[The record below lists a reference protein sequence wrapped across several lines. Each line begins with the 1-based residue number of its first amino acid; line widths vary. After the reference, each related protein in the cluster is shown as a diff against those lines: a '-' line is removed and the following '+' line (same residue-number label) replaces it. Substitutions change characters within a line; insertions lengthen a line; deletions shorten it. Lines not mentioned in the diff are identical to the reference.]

1 MADEGKRKKTEEEE
15 SIAVPVE
22 AGTAE
27 PVAEDMK
34 QQDEPSSTTAA
45 VAAGV
50 TEAGDDGNQAPAQ
63 TIAAAPK
70 GDEEEEGSDFEDLD
84 DVLDD
89 FSTSKKPTS
98 AAPSSS
104 KNAPSLSTTAPQPPP
119 PSSLL
124 PDQNATRAPE
134 SDLDE
139 NAFIQQLEQSM
150 AELMG
155 SATAGGQGG
164 GGGDGDGEPDWDAL
178 AQQMAQGDMD
188 PAAIMKL
195 LMGEGGPGA
204 LAGGS
209 EADLGGGN
217 KDGKGQGDAKSGSTA
232 AGTAGSSSASKAED
246 GFQET
251 IRKTM
256 ERMQASGDKATA
268 AATEDGG
275 DDMLMQL
282 LKAME
287 SGAGAGG
294 AGGGDDENL
303 DKIFM
308 GIMEQLSNKEMLYEP
323 MKELHAKFG
332 PWLLENRDKVP
343 KEDLERYE
351 LQSVLVAEIVGK
363 FDEEGY
369 SDEKPADRAYIWEKM
384 QKMQAAGSPPDALV
398 SNPLADELGLPGAF
412 AGGGGD
418 AETPQCPQQ

>member
-45 VAAGV
+45 LAAGV

-104 KNAPSLSTTAPQPPP
+104 KNAPSLYTTAPQPP

>member
-45 VAAGV
+45 LAAGV

-104 KNAPSLSTTAPQPPP
+104 KNAPSLSTTAPQPP

>member
-1 MADEGKRKKTEEEE
+1 MADEGKRKKTEEEQ
-15 SIAVPVE
+15 SIAVPAE
-22 AGTAE
+22 ASTAQ
-27 PVAEDMK
+27 PVAQQTK
-34 QQDEPSSTTAA
+34 QDEPSSTATAA
-45 VAAGV
+45 PVAAA
-50 TEAGDDGNQAPAQ
+50 TEDGNGGNKTPAQ
-63 TIAAAPK
+63 ATPAAPK
-70 GDEEEEGSDFEDLD
+70 EDVEEEGSDLEDLD

-89 FSTSKKPTS
+89 FSTSKKPTP
-98 AAPSSS
+98 AAPSS
-104 KNAPSLSTTAPQPPP
+104 TTASQPLP
-119 PSSLL
+119 PSSSL
-124 PDQNATRAPE
+124 PDQNASRAPE

-139 NAFIQQLEQSM
+139 NAFIQQLEKSM

-155 SATAGGQGG
+155 SAPAGGQGDT
-164 GGGDGDGEPDWDAL
+164 GGDGDGEPDWDAL
-178 AQQMAQGDMD
+178 AARMAQGDMD
-188 PAAIMKL
+188 PAAIMNL

-209 EADLGGGN
+209 AADLGGGN
-217 KDGKGQGDAKSGSTA
+217 KDEKAQGDAKSGTTAAA
-232 AGTAGSSSASKAED
+232 AGTSNSSAASKAED
-246 GFQET
+246 AFQET

-256 ERMQASGDKATA
+256 ERMQASGEKATA
-268 AATEDGG
+268 AATEEGG
-275 DDMLMQL
+275 DDMLVQL

-287 SGAGAGG
+287 SGAGGAG
-294 AGGGDDENL
+294 GGGDDENL

-323 MKELHAKFG
+323 MKELHGKFG
-332 PWLLENRDKVP
+332 PWLVENRDKVP

-412 AGGGGD
+412 SGGGGGD
-418 AETPQCPQQ
+418 AEMPQCPQQ

>member
-1 MADEGKRKKTEEEE
+1 MADEGKRKTTEEEE
-15 SIAVPVE
+15 SIAVPAE
-22 AGTAE
+22 ASAAE
-27 PVAEDMK
+27 PIAEK
-34 QQDEPSSTTAA
+34 KQDEPSSTTTTPAAA
-45 VAAGV
+45 VA
-50 TEAGDDGNQAPAQ
+50 EAGDDGNQAPVQ
-63 TIAAAPK
+63 PTPGAPE
-70 GDEEEEGSDFEDLD
+70 GDEEEGSDLEDLD

-89 FSTSKKPTS
+89 FSASKKPTDTAS
-98 AAPSSS
+98 ASS
-104 KNAPSLSTTAPQPPP
+104 KNAPSVSTTAPQPPP
-119 PSSLL
+119 PSLL
-124 PDQNATRAPE
+124 PDQNTTRAPE

-155 SATAGGQGG
+155 SATAGAQGSGG
-164 GGGDGDGEPDWDAL
+164 GGDDDGDGEPDWDAL
-178 AQQMAQGDMD
+178 AQRMAQGDMD

-195 LMGEGGPGA
+195 LIGEGGAGA
-204 LAGGS
+204 LAGES

-217 KDGKGQGDAKSGSTA
+217 KDEKGQGDDKSGTTA
-232 AGTAGSSSASKAED
+232 TGTAGSSGGASKAED

-268 AATEDGG
+268 AATEDGT

-287 SGAGAGG
+287 SGAGG

-323 MKELHAKFG
+323 MKELHDKFG
-332 PWLLENRDKVP
+332 PWLLENREKVP

-398 SNPLADELGLPGAF
+398 SNPLADELGLSGAF

-418 AETPQCPQQ
+418 TEMPQCPQQ